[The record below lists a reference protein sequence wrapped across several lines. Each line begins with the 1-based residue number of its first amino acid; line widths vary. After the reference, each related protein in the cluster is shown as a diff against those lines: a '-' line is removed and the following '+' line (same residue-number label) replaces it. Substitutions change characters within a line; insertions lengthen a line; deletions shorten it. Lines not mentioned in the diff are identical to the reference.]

1 MNKKFDQ
8 LLHKYFLD
16 NISELEFK
24 ELENL
29 LENNADL
36 RQRYL
41 DYTMMDAGLRSHS
54 QEGMNIVNIQKKRS
68 NPFLWF
74 AAAAAMLI
82 CLPAFFFFNSA
93 NTIAVIQSS
102 EYAGWES
109 SQATL
114 EGSELHAG
122 TLNLTTGVATLAF
135 NSGADLTLEAPA
147 KIELISAMEVKLIS
161 GNMSMYVRES
171 AQGFRVNTPNGYA
184 IDHGTRF
191 SVSISED
198 KKSAD
203 FKVLEGEISL
213 HHELG
218 EVKHLSDAQASQM
231 NASTLA
237 DLQDSDL
244 EGFLKNEANSH
255 ILSSIGHETSI
266 VFNNQQ
272 SRLNQNFLMVKK
284 NKKGDVNRRAFFA
297 FQVDELD
304 LSNIARIS
312 LSLNSIPT
320 SLGEVGTMP
329 AESTFHLYGIKDG
342 EDEQWQRTGFLKWAD
357 APKIKKALPLA
368 SFKISRANLRTTV
381 RLDSPELL
389 NFIKSNQSSEVGF
402 ILACSTLGGTLVHGF
417 ASSLNTEASGPRLEL
432 IME

>member
-16 NISELEFK
+16 NISEDEFK
-24 ELENL
+24 ELEKL
-29 LENNADL
+29 LESNADL

-54 QEGMNIVNIQKKRS
+54 QEGMEIISIKQS
-68 NPFLWF
+68 NKFYTLI
-74 AAAAAMLI
+74 AAVAALFI
-82 CLPAFFFFNSA
+82 FVPAFLFLSQPSS
-93 NTIAVIQSS
+93 IAIIKSS

-122 TLNLTTGVATLAF
+122 TLDLKTGVATLAF
-135 NSGADLTLEAPA
+135 KSGADLTLEAPA

-161 GNMSMYVRES
+161 GNISMYVREP

-198 KKSAD
+198 KKTAD

-213 HHELG
+213 HHDLG
-218 EVKHLSDAQASQM
+218 DVKYLSDAQALQM
-231 NASTLA
+231 NASTLV
-237 DLQDSDL
+237 DLEDAEL
-244 EGFLKNEANSH
+244 EGFLNNERTSH
-255 ILSSIGHETSI
+255 TLSSIGHETSI

-284 NKKGDVNRRAFFA
+284 NKKGDVNRRALFA
-297 FQVDELD
+297 FKVDERD
-304 LSNIARIS
+304 LSNIARVS

-320 SLGEVGTMP
+320 GLGEVGTMP
-329 AESTFHLYGIKDG
+329 TESTFHLYGIKDG
-342 EDEQWQRTGFLKWAD
+342 QDEQWKRDGFMKWDD
-357 APKIKKALPLA
+357 APKIKNALPLA

-381 RLDSPELL
+381 RLESPELV

-402 ILACSTLGGTLVHGF
+402 ILSCSTLGGTLVHGF
-417 ASSLNTEASGPRLEL
+417 ASSLNPEASGPRLEL
-432 IME
+432 IIE